1 LGIPWESLLFSLV
14 MRGHLEDR
22 GKNVWR
28 AKVYAGRQT
37 DGRRMYV
44 TRTIH
49 GTKRFA
55 EGKLAELLLEVGHT
69 DEVTTDGTLAD
80 LVRQWR
86 PMAEVN
92 LSPTTLHEYDR
103 LLEKRILPR
112 FGQTKVRSIR
122 AADIDAFYADL
133 QRRGRADGGPLGAQ
147 SIHHI
152 HALFR
157 RLLNQAVRW
166 GWVANSPVT
175 RASPPRVHRHELTI
189 PKPEV
194 VAKLIEQAEEK
205 DSDLASF
212 LRLAVVTGAR
222 RGELC
227 ALRWTDIDMKTATV
241 RIARSLV
248 GERNDELAEKS
259 TKTHASRRISL
270 DRATLSGLELQH
282 RQSEERAR
290 AAGSKLPAKA
300 YVFSDSP
307 DGSVPW
313 RPNRVTHAFI
323 HLCDEVDVSG
333 VRLHDLRHF
342 AATRLLAAGVPVNT
356 VAGRLGHAN
365 AATTLN
371 VYGHF
376 LESSDVS
383 AAQVL
388 GSLLDSPKRSAK
400 TKGSPN
406 RRSRR

>member
-1 LGIPWESLLFSLV
+1 

-28 AKVYAGRQT
+28 AKVYAGRQS
-37 DGRRMYV
+37 DGRRLYV

-55 EGKLAELLLEVGHT
+55 EDRLAELLMEVGRT
-69 DEVTTDGTLAD
+69 DEVTSDGTLAD

-86 PMAEVN
+86 PIAEVN

-122 AADIDAFYADL
+122 AADIDAFYANL

-152 HALFR
+152 HALLR
-157 RLLNQAVRW
+157 RLMNQAVRW
-166 GWVANSPVT
+166 GWIGTSPVT
-175 RASPPRVHRHELTI
+175 RASPPRVRRHELTI
-189 PKPEV
+189 PKPAEV
-194 VAKLIEQAEEK
+194 GELLEAADQK
-205 DSDLASF
+205 DRALGCF

-227 ALRWTDIDMKTATV
+227 ALRWTDVDMNASTV

-248 GERNDELAEKS
+248 GERNDELTEKS

-270 DRATLSGLELQH
+270 DRATLVSLESQH
-282 RQSEERAR
+282 RQSDDRAR
-290 AAGSKLPAKA
+290 AVGSKLPAKA

-307 DGSVPW
+307 DGSAPW
-313 RPNRVTHAFI
+313 RPNRVSHAFI
-323 HLCDEVDVSG
+323 HLCDEVGVSG

-376 LESSDVS
+376 LELSDES

-388 GSLLDSPKRSAK
+388 GSLIDGPKRAANV
-400 TKGSPN
+400 T
-406 RRSRR
+406 RSRKTR

>member
-1 LGIPWESLLFSLV
+1 

-28 AKVYAGRQT
+28 AKVYVGRQA
-37 DGRRMYV
+37 DGRRVYV

-55 EGKLAELLLEVGHT
+55 EGKLAELLMEVGHT
-69 DEVTTDGTLAD
+69 NEVTTDGTLAD
-80 LVRQWR
+80 LVQQWR
-86 PMAEVN
+86 PIAEVN

-112 FGQTKVRSIR
+112 FGRTKVRSIR

-133 QRRGRADGGPLGAQ
+133 QRRGRADGGSLGAQ
-147 SIHHI
+147 SIHHV
-152 HALFR
+152 HALLR

-166 GWVANSPVT
+166 GWITTSPVT
-175 RASPPRVHRHELTI
+175 RASPPRVHRHELAI
-189 PKPEV
+189 PNPDM
-194 VAKLIEQAEEK
+194 VAKLIEQADEK
-205 DSDLASF
+205 DGDLASF
-212 LRLAVVTGAR
+212 LRLAVVTGAL

-227 ALRWTDIDMKTATV
+227 ALRWTDIDMKSATV

-270 DRATLSGLELQH
+270 DRATVRNLQSQ
-282 RQSEERAR
+282 RRRSEERAR
-290 AAGSKLPAKA
+290 AVGSKLPAKA

-323 HLCDEVDVSG
+323 HLCNEVDVSG

-365 AATTLN
+365 ASTTLN

-376 LESSDVS
+376 LESSDES
-383 AAQVL
+383 ADQVL
-388 GSLLDSPKRSAK
+388 GSLLDDPTRKTNAKRK
-400 TKGSPN
+400 RN
-406 RRSRR
+406 

>member
-1 LGIPWESLLFSLV
+1 LGIPGIFLL

-28 AKVYAGRQT
+28 AKVYAGRQS
-37 DGRRMYV
+37 DGRRVYV

-55 EGKLAELLLEVGHT
+55 EGKLAELLMEVGRT

-80 LVRQWR
+80 LVQQWR
-86 PMAEVN
+86 PIAEVN

-112 FGQTKVRSIR
+112 FGQTKVRSIG
-122 AADIDAFYADL
+122 ASDIDAFYAQL
-133 QRRGRADGGPLGAQ
+133 QRRGRAGGGPLGTR

-152 HALFR
+152 HALLR
-157 RLLNQAVRW
+157 SLLNQAVRW
-166 GWVANSPVT
+166 GWIATSPVT
-175 RASPPRVHRHELTI
+175 RANPPRVHRHELTI

-194 VAKLIEQAEEK
+194 VAMLIDQADEK
-205 DSDLASF
+205 DNDLASF

-222 RGELC
+222 RGEMC
-227 ALRWTDIDMKTATV
+227 ALRWTDIDIKSATV

-270 DRATLSGLELQH
+270 DRATLRSLESL
-282 RQSEERAR
+282 RRRSEERAL
-290 AAGSKLPAKA
+290 AVGSKLPAKA
-300 YVFSDSP
+300 YVFSDAP
-307 DGSVPW
+307 EGTVPW

-323 HLCDEVDVSG
+323 HLCNEIGVSG

-376 LESSDVS
+376 LESSDES

-388 GSLLDSPKRSAK
+388 GSLIDRPQAASSGPSD
-400 TKGSPN
+400 
-406 RRSRR
+406 